1 MNLFL
6 CEYVNS
12 LNFNYSVNDNYR
24 LVYYPEFPNK
34 KRIVIIYN
42 GYFNCSCYYSITY
55 GVPCH
60 HIITVFIKNNKNNY
74 NLLLI
79 NNHWIEEKVVYS
91 LDEFEYGLDNLKLMN
106 IKKESIVKND
116 MMNLN
121 IFESNNIIENIVKD
135 DSEIK
140 INSDD
145 CDFNNNYSN
154 IKNPITVKTKGRK
167 AERKKNALSKTQKNI
182 NTKRKR
188 NESDDDSA
196 PKKELKI
203 K

>member
-1 MNLFL
+1 M
-6 CEYVNS
+6 
-12 LNFNYSVNDNYR
+12 
-24 LVYYPEFPNK
+24 
-34 KRIVIIYN
+34 
-42 GYFNCSCYYSITY
+42 
-55 GVPCH
+55 
-60 HIITVFIKNNKNNY
+60 
-74 NLLLI
+74 LI
-79 NNHWIEEKVVYS
+79 NNHWIEEKVVIS
-91 LDEFEYGLDNLKLMN
+91 LDEVEYGLDNLQLMN

-145 CDFNNNYSN
+145 CDSNNNYSN

-167 AERKKNALSKTQKNI
+167 AERKKNAFSKSHKNM

-188 NESDDDSA
+188 NESDDSP

>member
-1 MNLFL
+1 M
-6 CEYVNS
+6 
-12 LNFNYSVNDNYR
+12 
-24 LVYYPEFPNK
+24 
-34 KRIVIIYN
+34 
-42 GYFNCSCYYSITY
+42 
-55 GVPCH
+55 
-60 HIITVFIKNNKNNY
+60 
-74 NLLLI
+74 LI
-79 NNHWIEEKVVYS
+79 NNHWIEEKVVIS
-91 LDEFEYGLDNLKLMN
+91 LDEVEYGLDNLQLMN

-145 CDFNNNYSN
+145 CDSNNNYSN

-196 PKKELKI
+196 PKKE
-203 K
+203 

>member
-1 MNLFL
+1 M
-6 CEYVNS
+6 
-12 LNFNYSVNDNYR
+12 
-24 LVYYPEFPNK
+24 
-34 KRIVIIYN
+34 
-42 GYFNCSCYYSITY
+42 
-55 GVPCH
+55 
-60 HIITVFIKNNKNNY
+60 
-74 NLLLI
+74 LI
-79 NNHWIEEKVVYS
+79 NNHWIEEKVVIS
-91 LDEFEYGLDNLKLMN
+91 LDEVEYGLDNLQLMN

-145 CDFNNNYSN
+145 CDSNNNYSN

-167 AERKKNALSKTQKNI
+167 AERKKNALRKTQKNI

>member
-1 MNLFL
+1 M
-6 CEYVNS
+6 
-12 LNFNYSVNDNYR
+12 
-24 LVYYPEFPNK
+24 
-34 KRIVIIYN
+34 
-42 GYFNCSCYYSITY
+42 
-55 GVPCH
+55 
-60 HIITVFIKNNKNNY
+60 
-74 NLLLI
+74 LI
-79 NNHWIEEKVVYS
+79 NNHWIEEKVVIS
-91 LDEFEYGLDNLKLMN
+91 LDEVEYGLDNLQLMN

-145 CDFNNNYSN
+145 CDSNNNYSN